1 MAWHARRFSE
11 ASRCFANGV
20 WPTPTIAVRSLS
32 IGVLYDLMG
41 RQVSATIPQLVRHA
55 EQRFADREAV
65 VDPPVRMTFA
75 ELGAAVARAARAT
88 TASGIRPAD
97 RVAIW
102 APNVHEWI
110 VAALGAV
117 SAGAALVPI
126 NTRFKGDEAAY
137 ILEKSGAKLL
147 FTVTG
152 FLDTDYVGMLRSAGA
167 SIETVVLR
175 DDAPP
180 GTVRWEEFIDRAS

>member
-11 ASRCFANGV
+11 PSRCFANGV
-20 WPTPTIAVRSLS
+20 WPTPTMAVLSLS

-41 RQVSATIPQLVRHA
+41 RQVWTTIPQLVRHA

-88 TASGIRPAD
+88 IASGIRPAD

-102 APNVHEWI
+102 APNVHEGI
-110 VAALGAV
+110 GAALGALP
-117 SAGAALVPI
+117 AGAARVPI
-126 NTRFKGDEAAY
+126 NTRFKVNAAAY
-137 ILEKSGAKLL
+137 L
-147 FTVTG
+147 
-152 FLDTDYVGMLRSAGA
+152 
-167 SIETVVLR
+167 
-175 DDAPP
+175 
-180 GTVRWEEFIDRAS
+180 